1 MRGPPH
7 PRRSRSR
14 SPGRYTPG
22 RYTDDRWEGSMSS
35 GSRSPPPKRSR
46 NPSGDIRHAQLRPRT
61 LASAFELAWGCVHGL
76 YHWPQRCMGMLAA
89 AAAEPGWRVAIPCN
103 DLLGRTQNL
112 ACELAGIVASLCSAC
127 CCKVPKVDRPKHARW
142 QLALR
147 ECCTGGHPPEG
158 VRPAMGPQHLREA
171 SQAPTTRAQA
181 PSPPQ
186 TRPAAAAPGVPDPP
200 PPGEQAYSVP
210 CKPFRLFKP

>member
-61 LASAFELAWGCVHGL
+61 LASAFEVAWGCVHGL

-89 AAAEPGWRVAIPCN
+89 AAAEHGWRVDIPCN
-103 DLLGRTQNL
+103 DLLGRTQIL
-112 ACELAGIVASLCSAC
+112 ACELVGIVASLCSAC
-127 CCKVPKVDRPKHARW
+127 GCKVPQVDRPKHAPR

-171 SQAPTTRAQA
+171 SQAPTYSGSGSFSTTDSAGSRSPRGPRA
-181 PSPPQ
+181 
-186 TRPAAAAPGVPDPP
+186 

-210 CKPFRLFKP
+210 